1 MAATIFALASGA
13 LPAAIA
19 VVRISGPRAIGAAC
33 QLAGDL
39 PPARR
44 AGVRRLIDPASGEV
58 LDRAIVVVFP
68 GPKSATGEDLVELH
82 LHGGRAVVSAVQAAL
97 ASIDGLRGAEAGEF
111 TRRALANG
119 RIDLAE
125 AEGLGDL
132 LMAQTERQR
141 RTAMMSAEGRLSR
154 LVGDWATELLAVSA
168 AIEAVL
174 DFSDE
179 DDVGDALDP
188 SIRARIDALATAIAN
203 VLAEPPVERLRDGIR
218 VVLAGP
224 RNAGKSTLLN
234 RLVDRDAAIV
244 SPIAGTTR
252 DMIEVP
258 VVRDGIAYVLVDTAG
273 LADATD
279 DAIEAIGIARAREAA
294 ATADIL
300 IWLDDDPPHATERA
314 IWLYARADIRPISA
328 DPRRLAVSA
337 VSGEGLSAL
346 WGALAHQAA
355 TLLPREDAVALN
367 ARQRDCC
374 AVCYASLCSAAQADD
389 PLVVAEHLRIARQ
402 ALDRLLGRV
411 DVEAMLDA
419 LFSRFC
425 IGK

>member
-1 MAATIFALASGA
+1 MKDTIFALASGA
-13 LPAAIA
+13 PPAAIA
-19 VVRISGPRAIGAAC
+19 VVRISGPDAIAAAV
-33 QLAGDL
+33 QLAGEL
-39 PPARR
+39 PAPRR
-44 AGVRRLIDPASGEV
+44 AGLRRLTDPVSGDL
-58 LDRAIVVVFP
+58 LDRALVLVFP

-82 LHGGRAVVSAVQAAL
+82 LHGGRAVVGAVETAL
-97 ASIDGLRGAEAGEF
+97 AEIDGLRGAEPGEF

-141 RTAMMSAEGRLSR
+141 RAAMMTAEGRLSR
-154 LVGDWATELLAVSA
+154 LVGDWATKLLVVSA
-168 AIEAVL
+168 EVEAVL

-179 DDVGDALDP
+179 DDVGDTVDATVRS
-188 SIRARIDALATAIAN
+188 SIARLATSIAD
-203 VLAEPPVERLRDGIR
+203 VLAEPPVERLRDGVR

-234 RLVDRDAAIV
+234 RLVERDAAIV

-252 DMIEVP
+252 DIIEAP
-258 VVRDGIAYVLVDTAG
+258 VVRDGIAYLFADTAG
-273 LADATD
+273 LVESTD
-279 DAIEAIGIARAREAA
+279 DAIEAIGIDRARGAA
-294 ATADIL
+294 AAADIL
-300 IWLDDDPPHATERA
+300 VWLDDTPPSDTGVA
-314 IWLYARADIRPISA
+314 IWLYPRADVRPA
-328 DPRRLAVSA
+328 CVEAERLPMSA
-337 VSGEGLSAL
+337 VSGEGVDQL
-346 WGALAHQAA
+346 WAMLAARA
-355 TLLPREDAVALN
+355 RALLPREDAMALN
-367 ARQRDCC
+367 LRQRDCC
-374 AVCYASLCSAAQADD
+374 AACHAALVAAFDADE
-389 PLVVAEHLRIARQ
+389 LLIVAEHLRIARQ

>member
-1 MAATIFALASGA
+1 MIDTIFALASGA

-19 VVRISGPRAIGAAC
+19 IVRISGPQAIVAVEK
-33 QLAGDL
+33 LAGNL
-39 PPARR
+39 PAARR
-44 AGVRRLIDPASGEV
+44 AGVRALIDPASGAL
-58 LDRAIVVVFP
+58 LDRAIVLAFP
-68 GPKSATGEDLVELH
+68 GANSATGENLVELH
-82 LHGGRAVVSAVQAAL
+82 LHGGRAVVARVLAAL
-97 ASIDGLRGAEAGEF
+97 AQIDGLRGAEAGEF

-119 RIDLAE
+119 RIDLTE

-141 RTAMMSAEGRLSR
+141 RAAVVSVEGRLSR
-154 LVGDWATELLAVSA
+154 LVGGWASELLAVSA
-168 AIEAVL
+168 QIEAAL

-179 DDVGDALDP
+179 DDVGDSVDP
-188 SIRARIDALATAIAN
+188 SVRTRIDSLALAIGT
-203 VLAEPPVERLRDGIR
+203 VLAQPPVERLRDGVR

-234 RLVDRDAAIV
+234 RLVDREAAIV

-258 VVRDGIAYVLVDTAG
+258 VVRDGIAYVFIDTAG
-273 LADATD
+273 LVDATD
-279 DAIEAIGIARAREAA
+279 DAIEAIGIARAREAVA
-294 ATADIL
+294 AADIL
-300 IWLDDDPPHATERA
+300 IWLDDLPPNDADRS
-314 IWLYARADIRPISA
+314 IWLYPRADMRPACA
-328 DPRRLAVSA
+328 DPRRLPVSTIA
-337 VSGEGLSAL
+337 GDGIEAL
-346 WGALAHQAA
+346 WAALARQATA
-355 TLLPREDAVALN
+355 LLPREDAVALN

-374 AVCYASLCSAAQADD
+374 AACHANLSAAAENGD
-389 PLVVAEHLRIARQ
+389 LLLVAEHLRIARQ

-419 LFSRFC
+419 LFSQFC